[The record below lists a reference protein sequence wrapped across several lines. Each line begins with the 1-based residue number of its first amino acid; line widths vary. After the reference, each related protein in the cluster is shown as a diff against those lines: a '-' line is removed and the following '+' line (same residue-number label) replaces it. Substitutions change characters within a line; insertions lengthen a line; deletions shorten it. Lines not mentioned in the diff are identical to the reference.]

1 MKTKSLRKGAVA
13 LTAAATLLPAT
24 ASLAQEA
31 PKLQIGG
38 TTYTKWLYGNQRSQ
52 GAMYNFTTIPGEG
65 AGENGIGTELELL
78 LNARLSSAV
87 EVRGRIHS
95 RFSQNFWS
103 NFGGFGGNPSGPCV
117 NGDCGEFDSRS
128 NQYIKLRGLAVTLTP
143 GYLIDSAT
151 IGANDFGQFDPYV
164 VGRIRYIDRDNAY
177 GVLVQ
182 GSALER
188 RLTYDIAGIS
198 LPRLWA
204 GPNYNTGAFHTT
216 DASYVFQTKYTFND
230 MFDVGGIFQYAID
243 NELNAGDTNLDN
255 GRDLY
260 PRFRNGVGGVKAG
273 FHLGS
278 VVDVRGSFYRS
289 YMHAESTNLFGD
301 KPDGNPAYV
310 PKSFGLNGYSPIPA
324 GRHEDNTWKVDV
336 TLNDPLEIG
345 LSLNAQ
351 AFSIGADYVSIMAAR
366 RESDVLLTEGH
377 DASFAFPG
385 PNNGSYAFFGDHKG
399 RETVIGYGGWTSETQ
414 QVATLNVDNEFTD
427 FDEPMA
433 ETAIGWKGVTF
444 NPVYSNGALDVAGE
458 YSYITY
464 NQNWQ
469 AWGNDS
475 KSLFNTQY
483 PGTELDS
490 GVLHN
495 FRSAFQPFQQKQTQI
510 MALKARYVLDFGR
523 GIDVF
528 GKVKYIHDTDK
539 RLNDK
544 KYLPYQD
551 GDCAGGTTACAN
563 NKRYYYDD
571 GNGTQHSTADL
582 YGNPGLVMRDGAAVG
597 YQWKPFDDISDDD
610 RVLNYTSF
618 NLGAGYQ
625 LTDDLYASISYTK
638 FLADLQDGNT
648 AFQSYNLHE
657 MVSGKHDKNLVS
669 VRAKYILAGVEFG
682 LEGQY
687 LFGTFSPDFGT
698 GFASQ
703 VADEAIIANRN
714 VPLGSEGFAG
724 RYTGWNSMETRAFEH
739 MRLKA
744 FMKAQF

>member
-38 TTYTKWLYGNQRSQ
+38 TTYTKWLYGNTRQQ

-65 AGENGIGTELELL
+65 SGDNGIGTELELL

-103 NFGGFGGNPSGPCV
+103 NFGGFGGNPSGPCI
-117 NGDCGEFDSRS
+117 NGDCGEFDARS

-143 GYLIDSAT
+143 GYLVDSAT

-182 GSALER
+182 GSALDR
-188 RLTYDIAGIS
+188 KLTYDVAGIS

-204 GPNYNTGAFHTT
+204 GPNYKTGAFHTT

-243 NELNAGDTNLDN
+243 NELETGDTNVDN
-255 GRDLY
+255 GRNLF

-273 FHLGS
+273 FHMGS
-278 VVDVRGSFYRS
+278 VLDVRGSFYRS
-289 YMHAESTNLFGD
+289 YMHAEDTNYFGT
-301 KPDGNPAYV
+301 DGNDPRWV
-310 PKSFGLNGYSPIPA
+310 PKSFGINGYSPVPA
-324 GRHEDNTWKVDV
+324 GRHEDNTWKVDL

-351 AFSIGADYVSIMAAR
+351 AFSIGADYVAVMAAR

-385 PNNGSYAFFGDHKG
+385 PNNAKYGVFAGNPSA
-399 RETVIGYGGWTSETQ
+399 IGYGGWTSETQ

-433 ETAIGWKGVTF
+433 ETAIGWKGLTF
-444 NPVYSNGALDVAGE
+444 NPVYSNGALDLAGE
-458 YSYITY
+458 YSFITY
-464 NQNWQ
+464 NTNWQ
-469 AWGNDS
+469 AWGDDNRSITD
-475 KSLFNTQY
+475 TQY
-483 PGTELDS
+483 PGAELDS

-495 FRSAFQPFQQKQTQI
+495 FRSAYQPFQEKQTQI
-510 MALKARYVLDFGR
+510 LALKARYVLDFGR

-551 GDCAGGTTACAN
+551 GDCPGGDVACA
-563 NKRYYYDD
+563 
-571 GNGTQHSTADL
+571 GNRRNYGTDANGNPLSTADF
-582 YGNPGLVMRDGAAVG
+582 YGNPGLVTRDGVSG
-597 YQWKPFDDISDDD
+597 YQFKPFDDISDDD

-625 LTDDLYASISYTK
+625 LTDDLYASLSYTK
-638 FLADLQDGNT
+638 FMADLQDGNT
-648 AFQSYNLHE
+648 AFQSYNLHQ

-669 VRAKYILAGVEFG
+669 LKAKYILAGVEFG

-687 LFGTFSPDFGT
+687 LFGSYTPEYGT
-698 GFASQ
+698 GYLAQ
-703 VADEAIIANRN
+703 QADEKIASDHGVAVGSLGFTNRYN
-714 VPLGSEGFAG
+714 
-724 RYTGWNSMETRAFEH
+724 GWNPLDTRSFEH
-739 MRLKA
+739 VRLKA

>member
-1 MKTKSLRKGAVA
+1 MKMKSLRKGAVA
-13 LTAAATLLPAT
+13 LTAAATLLPAS

-38 TTYTKWLYGNQRSQ
+38 TTYTKWLYGNSRQQ
-52 GAMYNFTTIPGEG
+52 GAMFNFTTIPGEG
-65 AGENGIGTELELL
+65 SGENGIGTELELL

-103 NFGGFGGNPSGPCV
+103 NFGGFGGNPKGPCV
-117 NGDCGEFDSRS
+117 NGDCGEFDVRS

-143 GYLIDSAT
+143 GYLVDSAT
-151 IGANDFGQFDPYV
+151 IGANDFGQFDPFV

-188 RLTYDIAGIS
+188 KLTYDVAGIS

-204 GPNYNTGAFHTT
+204 GPNYSTGAFHTT
-216 DASYVFQTKYTFND
+216 DASYVFQGKYTFND

-243 NELNAGDTNLDN
+243 NELNAGDNNLDN

-260 PRFRNGVGGVKAG
+260 PRFRNGVGGLKAG
-273 FHLGS
+273 FHMGS
-278 VVDVRGSFYRS
+278 VLDVRGSFYRS
-289 YMHAESTNLFGD
+289 YMHAEETNRFGD
-301 KPDGNPAYV
+301 KPDNNPAFV
-310 PKSFGLNGYSPIPA
+310 HKSFGLNGYSPTMA
-324 GRHEDNTWKVDV
+324 GKHEDNTWKVDV

-351 AFSIGADYVSIMAAR
+351 AFSIGADYMSIMAAR

-377 DASFAFPG
+377 DATFAFPG
-385 PNNGSYAFFGDHKG
+385 PNNAKYGVFAGNPS
-399 RETVIGYGGWTSETQ
+399 VIGYGGWTNETQ
-414 QVATLNVDNEFTD
+414 QLATINVDNEFTD

-433 ETAIGWKGVTF
+433 ETAIGWKGLTF
-444 NPVYSNGALDVAGE
+444 NPVYSNGALDIAGE
-458 YSYITY
+458 YSFITY

-469 AWGNDS
+469 AWGDDTRA
-475 KSLFNTQY
+475 LDNTRY

-495 FRSAFQPFQQKQTQI
+495 FRSAYQPFQEKQTHI
-510 MALKARYVLDFGR
+510 LVAKARYVLDLGR
-523 GIDVF
+523 GVDVF

-551 GDCAGGTTACAN
+551 GDCPGGGVACAG
-563 NKRYYYDD
+563 NKRYY
-571 GNGTQHSTADL
+571 GTDASGKQLSTADL
-582 YGNPGLVMRDGAAVG
+582 YGNPSLVADGSG
-597 YQWKPFDDISDDD
+597 YQFKPFDDISDDD

-625 LTDDLYASISYTK
+625 LTDDLYASLSYTR
-638 FLADLQDGNT
+638 FMADLQDGNT
-648 AFQSYNLHE
+648 AFQSYNLHQ
-657 MVSGKHDKNLVS
+657 MVSGQHDKNLVS
-669 VRAKYILAGVEFG
+669 LKAKYILAGVEFG

-687 LFGTFSPDFGT
+687 LFGTFTPDYGT
-698 GFASQ
+698 GFVAQ
-703 VADEAIIANRN
+703 AADEKISKDHGVEVGSLGFTNRYGGWN
-714 VPLGSEGFAG
+714 PLG
-724 RYTGWNSMETRAFEH
+724 TRSFEH

>member
-1 MKTKSLRKGAVA
+1 MKTKSLRKGAFA

-31 PKLQIGG
+31 PRLQIGG
-38 TTYTKWLYGNQRSQ
+38 TTYTKWLYGNSRNQ
-52 GAMYNFTTIPGEG
+52 GAMFNFTTIPGEG

-103 NFGGFGGNPSGPCV
+103 NFGGFGKVTNDCVAGN
-117 NGDCGEFDSRS
+117 CGEFDPRS
-128 NQYIKLRGLAVTLTP
+128 NQYIKLRGVAVTLTP

-151 IGANDFGQFDPYV
+151 IGANDFGQFDPFV
-164 VGRIRYIDRDNAY
+164 VGRVRYIDRDNAS

-182 GSALER
+182 GSAFDR
-188 RLTYDIAGIS
+188 TLTYDVAGIS

-204 GPNYNTGAFHTT
+204 GPNYSTGAFHTT
-216 DASYVFQTKYTFND
+216 DASYVFQGKYTVND

-243 NELNAGDTNLDN
+243 NELNSGDLNPDN

-278 VVDVRGSFYRS
+278 VLDVRGSFYRS
-289 YMHAESTNLFGD
+289 YMHAESSNRFGTS
-301 KPDGNPAYV
+301 PDNNPAFV
-310 PKSFGLNGYSPIPA
+310 QSSFGLNGYSPTMA
-324 GRHEDNTWKVDV
+324 GKHEDNTWRVDA

-345 LSLNAQ
+345 LSLNVQ
-351 AFSIGADYVSIMAAR
+351 AFSIGADYMAIMASR

-377 DASFAFPG
+377 DATFAFPG
-385 PNNGSYAFFGDHKG
+385 PNNAKYGVFAGNPS
-399 RETVIGYGGWTSETQ
+399 VIGYGGWTSEAQ
-414 QVATLNVDNEFTD
+414 QLATINVDNEFTD

-444 NPVYSNGALDVAGE
+444 NPVYSNGALDIAGE

-475 KSLFNTQY
+475 RPLDNTPY
-483 PGTELDS
+483 PGAELDS

-495 FRSAFQPFQQKQTQI
+495 FRTAYQPFQEKQTHI
-510 MALKARYVLDFGR
+510 LVAKARYVLDLGR
-523 GIDVF
+523 GVDVF
-528 GKVKYIHDTDK
+528 GKVKYIHDNDK
-539 RLNDK
+539 RLNNS

-551 GDCAGGTTACAN
+551 GDCPGGGVDCAN
-563 NKRYYYDD
+563 VKRFYGTDAN
-571 GNGTQHSTADL
+571 GNQLSTADTL
-582 YGNPGLVMRDGAAVG
+582 YRNPGTVIQDGVEG

-618 NLGAGYQ
+618 NIGTGYQ
-625 LTDDLYASISYTK
+625 LTDDLYASLSYTK

-648 AFQSYNLHE
+648 AFQSYNLHQ

-669 VRAKYILAGVEFG
+669 LKAKYILAGVEFG

-687 LFGTFSPDFGT
+687 LFGSYTPDYGT
-698 GFASQ
+698 GFVPT
-703 VADEAIIANRN
+703 VADEATAKDFGVEVGSLGFRNRN
-714 VPLGSEGFAG
+714 NGWNPLGE
-724 RYTGWNSMETRAFEH
+724 RHFEQV
-739 MRLKA
+739 RLKA

>member
-1 MKTKSLRKGAVA
+1 MKTKSLRKGAFA

-24 ASLAQEA
+24 ASLAQEG
-31 PKLQIGG
+31 PRLQIGG
-38 TTYTKWLYGNQRSQ
+38 TTYTKWLYGNSRSQ
-52 GAMYNFTTIPGEG
+52 GAMFNFTTIPGEG

-103 NFGGFGGNPSGPCV
+103 NFGGFGKVTNDCVAGN
-117 NGDCGEFDSRS
+117 CGEFDPRS
-128 NQYIKLRGLAVTLTP
+128 NQYIKLRGVAVTLTP
-143 GYLIDSAT
+143 GYLIDAAT
-151 IGANDFGQFDPYV
+151 IGANDFGQFDPFV
-164 VGRIRYIDRDNAY
+164 VGRVRYIDRDNAS

-182 GSALER
+182 GSAFDR
-188 RLTYDIAGIS
+188 KLTYDVAGIS

-204 GPNYNTGAFHTT
+204 GPNYSTGAFHTT
-216 DASYVFQTKYTFND
+216 DASYVFQGKYTLND

-243 NELNAGDTNLDN
+243 NELNAGDLNPDN

-278 VVDVRGSFYRS
+278 VLDVRGAFYRS
-289 YMHAESTNLFGD
+289 YMHAESSNRFGTS
-301 KPDGNPAYV
+301 PDNNPAFV
-310 PKSFGLNGYSPIPA
+310 HSSFGLNGYSPTMA
-324 GRHEDNTWKVDV
+324 GKHEDNTWRVDA

-345 LSLNAQ
+345 LSLNVQ
-351 AFSIGADYVSIMAAR
+351 AFSIGADYMAIMASR

-377 DASFAFPG
+377 DATFAFPG
-385 PNNGSYAFFGDHKG
+385 PNNAKYGVFAGNPS
-399 RETVIGYGGWTSETQ
+399 VIGYGGWTSEAQ
-414 QVATLNVDNEFTD
+414 QLATINVDNEFTD

-444 NPVYSNGALDVAGE
+444 NPVYSNGALDIAGE

-475 KSLFNTQY
+475 RALDNTQY
-483 PGTELDS
+483 PGAELDS

-495 FRSAFQPFQQKQTQI
+495 FRSAYQPFQEKQTHI
-510 MALKARYVLDFGR
+510 LVAKARYVLDLGR

-528 GKVKYIHDTDK
+528 GKVKYIHDNDK
-539 RLNDK
+539 RLNDS

-551 GDCAGGTTACAN
+551 GDCPGGGVACAG
-563 NKRYYYDD
+563 NKRFYGTDAN
-571 GNGTQHSTADL
+571 GNPLSTADTL
-582 YGNPGLVMRDGAAVG
+582 YRNPGTITQDGVTG

-625 LTDDLYASISYTK
+625 LTDDLYASLSYTK

-648 AFQSYNLHE
+648 AFQSYNLHQ

-669 VRAKYILAGVEFG
+669 LKAKYILAGVEFG

-687 LFGTFSPDFGT
+687 LFGTFTPDYGT
-698 GFASQ
+698 GF
-703 VADEAIIANRN
+703 VPTTADEATARDFGVEVGSLGFRNRN
-714 VPLGSEGFAG
+714 N
-724 RYTGWNSMETRAFEH
+724 GWNPLVTRNFEQV
-739 MRLKA
+739 RLKA

>member
-13 LTAAATLLPAT
+13 LTAAATLLPAVP
-24 ASLAQEA
+24 SLAQEA

-38 TTYTKWLYGNQRSQ
+38 TTYTKWLYGNSRTQ
-52 GAMYNFTTIPGEG
+52 GALYNFSVVPGEG
-65 AGENGIGTELELL
+65 YGENGIGTELELL

-103 NFGGFGGNPSGPCV
+103 NFGGFGGGPGNCV
-117 NGDCGEFDSRS
+117 NGDCGEFDPRS

-143 GYLIDSAT
+143 GYLVDSAT

-188 RLTYDIAGIS
+188 RLTYDVAGIS

-204 GPNYNTGAFHTT
+204 GPNFTTGAFHTT
-216 DASYVFQTKYTFND
+216 DASYVFQGKYAFND

-243 NELNAGDTNLDN
+243 NELNTSDNILDD
-255 GRDLY
+255 GRELF
-260 PRFRNGVGGVKAG
+260 PRYRNGVGGLKAG

-278 VVDVRGSFYRS
+278 IVDLRGAFYRS
-289 YMHAESTNLFGD
+289 YSHAESTNYFGESGD
-301 KPDGNPAYV
+301 KNPSWV
-310 PKSFGLNGYSPIPA
+310 PKSFGLTGYSAMPA
-324 GRHEDNTWKVDV
+324 GRHEDNTWKVDLS
-336 TLNDPLEIG
+336 LNDPLEIG

-351 AFSIGADYVSIMAAR
+351 AFSIGADYVAVMAAR
-366 RESDVLLTEGH
+366 RESDVLLTEGN
-377 DASFAFPG
+377 DGSFAFPS
-385 PNNGSYAFFGDHKG
+385 PNNGSWGG
-399 RETVIGYGGWTSETQ
+399 TSGIGYGGFTSETQ
-414 QVATLNVDNEFTD
+414 QVATVNVDNSFTD

-444 NPVYSNGALDVAGE
+444 NPVYSNGALDIAGE
-458 YSYITY
+458 YSFITY
-464 NQNWQ
+464 NTNWQ
-469 AWGNDS
+469 AWGDD
-475 KSLFNTQY
+475 TRAITDTDY
-483 PGTELDS
+483 PATELTA

-495 FRSAFQPFQQKQTQI
+495 FRSAYQPFQDKRTHI
-510 MALKARYVLDFGR
+510 LVAKARYSLDIGR
-523 GIDVF
+523 GVDVF
-528 GKVKYIHDTDK
+528 GKVKYIHENDK

-551 GDCAGGTTACAN
+551 NDCQGGSACGN
-563 NKRYYYDD
+563 VKRFYDPE
-571 GNGTQHSTADL
+571 GRHSTAEFFK
-582 YGNPGLVMRDGAAVG
+582 NPDILPGGG
-597 YQWKPFDDISDDD
+597 YQFKPFDDIADDD

-625 LTDDLYASISYTK
+625 LTDDLYMSLSYTK
-638 FLADLQDGNT
+638 FLADVQDGNT
-648 AFQSYNLHE
+648 ALQAFNWHQ
-657 MVSGKHDKNLVS
+657 MVSGQHNKNLIALK
-669 VRAKYILAGVEFG
+669 AKYILAGVEFG

-687 LFGTFSPDFGT
+687 NFGTFAPDFGT
-698 GFASQ
+698 GFTPQ
-703 VADEAIIANRN
+703 VADETIAKNYN
-714 VPLGSEGFAG
+714 VPVGSSGFSSREG
-724 RYTGWNSMETRAFEH
+724 RWNSLETRNFEH
-739 MRLKA
+739 VRLKA

>member
-13 LTAAATLLPAT
+13 LTAAATLLPAS

-38 TTYTKWLYGNQRSQ
+38 TTYTKWLYGNTRQQ
-52 GAMYNFTTIPGEG
+52 GAMFNFTTIPGESSG
-65 AGENGIGTELELL
+65 DNGIGTELELL

-103 NFGGFGGNPSGPCV
+103 NFGGFGGNPNAPCI
-117 NGDCGEFDSRS
+117 NGDCGEFDARS

-188 RLTYDIAGIS
+188 KLTYDVAGIS

-216 DASYVFQTKYTFND
+216 DASYVFQTKYTFSD

-243 NELNAGDTNLDN
+243 NELELGDNNVDN
-255 GRDLY
+255 GRNLF

-278 VVDVRGSFYRS
+278 VLDVRGSFYRS
-289 YMHAESTNLFGD
+289 YMHAENTNYFGT
-301 KPDGNPAYV
+301 DGKDPRWV
-310 PKSFGLNGYSPIPA
+310 PKSFGINGYSPVPA
-324 GRHEDNTWKVDV
+324 GRHEDNTWKVDL
-336 TLNDPLEIG
+336 TLNDPMEIG

-385 PNNGSYAFFGDHKG
+385 PNNAKYGVFAGNPSA
-399 RETVIGYGGWTSETQ
+399 IGYGGWTNETQ

-433 ETAIGWKGVTF
+433 ETAIGWRGLTF
-444 NPVYSNGALDVAGE
+444 NPVYSNGALDLAGE
-458 YSYITY
+458 YSFITY
-464 NQNWQ
+464 NTNWQ
-469 AWGNDS
+469 AWGNDNRS
-475 KSLFNTQY
+475 ITDTQY
-483 PGTELDS
+483 PGAELDS

-495 FRSAFQPFQQKQTQI
+495 FRSAYQPFQQKQTQI
-510 MALKARYVLDFGR
+510 LALKARYVLDFGR

-539 RLNDK
+539 RLNDA

-551 GDCAGGTTACAN
+551 GDCPGGGVACA
-563 NKRYYYDD
+563 
-571 GNGTQHSTADL
+571 GNRRFYGEDSTGAQLSTADF
-582 YGNPGLVMRDGAAVG
+582 YGNPGLVTRDGVSG
-597 YQWKPFDDISDDD
+597 YQFKPFDDISDDD
-610 RVLNYTSF
+610 RILNYTSF

-625 LTDDLYASISYTK
+625 LTDDLYASLSYTK
-638 FLADLQDGNT
+638 FMADLQDGNT
-648 AFQSYNLHE
+648 AFQSYNLHQ
-657 MVSGKHDKNLVS
+657 MVSGRHDKNLVS
-669 VRAKYILAGVEFG
+669 LRAKYILAGVEFG

-687 LFGTFSPDFGT
+687 LFGSFTPDYGT
-698 GFASQ
+698 GFVAQ
-703 VADEAIIANRN
+703 VADEKISKDHGVVVGSQGFTNRY
-714 VPLGSEGFAG
+714 G
-724 RYTGWNSMETRAFEH
+724 GWNPLDPRSFEH

>member
-38 TTYTKWLYGNQRSQ
+38 TTYTKWLYGNSRQQ

-65 AGENGIGTELELL
+65 SGDNGIGTELELL

-103 NFGGFGGNPSGPCV
+103 NFGGFGGNPSGPCL

-143 GYLIDSAT
+143 GYLVDSAT

-188 RLTYDIAGIS
+188 KLTYDVAGIS

-204 GPNYNTGAFHTT
+204 GPNYKTGAFHTT
-216 DASYVFQTKYTFND
+216 DASYVFQTRYAFND

-243 NELNAGDTNLDN
+243 NELETGDNNLDD
-255 GRDLY
+255 GRNLF

-273 FHLGS
+273 FHMGS
-278 VVDVRGSFYRS
+278 VLDVRGSFYRS
-289 YMHAESTNLFGD
+289 YMHAENTNYFGT
-301 KPDGNPAYV
+301 DGNDPRWV
-310 PKSFGLNGYSPIPA
+310 PKSFGINGYSPVPA
-324 GRHEDNTWKVDV
+324 GKHEDNTWKVDL

-351 AFSIGADYVSIMAAR
+351 AFSIGADYVAIMAAR

-377 DASFAFPG
+377 DASFGFPG
-385 PNNGSYAFFGDHKG
+385 PNNAKYGVFAGNPSA
-399 RETVIGYGGWTSETQ
+399 IGYGGWTAESQ

-433 ETAIGWKGVTF
+433 ETAIGWKGLTF
-444 NPVYSNGALDVAGE
+444 NPVYSNGALDLAGE
-458 YSYITY
+458 YSFITY

-469 AWGNDS
+469 AWGNDNRS
-475 KSLFNTQY
+475 ITDTQY
-483 PGTELDS
+483 PGAELDS

-495 FRSAFQPFQQKQTQI
+495 FRSAYQPFQQKQTQI
-510 MALKARYVLDFGR
+510 LALKARYVLDFGR

-551 GDCAGGTTACAN
+551 GDCPGGGAACAG
-563 NKRYYYDD
+563 NKRYYGEDST
-571 GNGTQHSTADL
+571 GAQLSTADF
-582 YGNPGLVMRDGAAVG
+582 YGNPNVVTRDGVSG
-597 YQWKPFDDISDDD
+597 YQFKPFDDISDDD
-610 RVLNYTSF
+610 RILNYTSF

-625 LTDDLYASISYTK
+625 LTDDLYASLSYTK
-638 FLADLQDGNT
+638 FMADLQDGNT
-648 AFQSYNLHE
+648 AFQSYNLHQ

-669 VRAKYILAGVEFG
+669 LKAKYILAGVEFG

-687 LFGTFSPDFGT
+687 LFGSFTPDYGT
-698 GFASQ
+698 GFVAQ
-703 VADEAIIANRN
+703 VADEKISKDHGVAVGSQGFTNRY
-714 VPLGSEGFAG
+714 G
-724 RYTGWNSMETRAFEH
+724 GWNPLDTRSFEH

>member
-1 MKTKSLRKGAVA
+1 MKMKSMRQGAVA

-24 ASLAQEA
+24 VSLAQEA

-38 TTYTKWLYGNQRSQ
+38 TTYTKWLYGNSREQ

-65 AGENGIGTELELL
+65 YGENGIGTELELL

-87 EVRGRIHS
+87 EVRGRLHS
-95 RFSQNFWS
+95 RFSQNFWT
-103 NFGGFGGNPSGPCV
+103 NFGGFGGNPNGPCV
-117 NGDCGEFDSRS
+117 AGNCGEFDQRS

-188 RLTYDIAGIS
+188 KLTWDAAGIA

-204 GPNYNTGAFHTT
+204 GPNYNTGAFHAT
-216 DASYVFQTKYTFND
+216 DASYVFQTRYTFSD

-243 NELNAGDTNLDN
+243 NELNKTDVTPDN
-255 GRDLY
+255 GRDLF

-273 FHLGS
+273 LHLGS
-278 VVDVRGSFYRS
+278 TVDVRGSFYRS
-289 YMHAESTNLFGD
+289 YMHAENTNYFGT
-301 KPDGNPAYV
+301 DGSNPSYV
-310 PKSFGLNGYSPIPA
+310 PKSFWLNGYSPVLA
-324 GRHEDNTWKVDV
+324 GKHEDNTWKFDV
-336 TLNDPLEIG
+336 TVNDPLEIG

-351 AFSIGADYVSIMAAR
+351 AFSIGSDYVSVMAAR

-385 PNNGSYAFFGDHKG
+385 PSNAGYGVFKG
-399 RETVIGYGGWTSETQ
+399 NPSRIGYGGWTSEAQ
-414 QVATLNVDNEFTD
+414 QVATINVDNEFTD

-433 ETAIGWKGVTF
+433 QSAIGWKGVTV
-444 NPVYSNGALDVAGE
+444 NPVYTNGALDLGGE

-464 NQNWQ
+464 NTNWQ

-475 KSLFNTQY
+475 RSMTDTEY
-483 PGTELDS
+483 PGAELDS
-490 GVLHN
+490 GVGHN
-495 FRSAFQPFQQKQTQI
+495 FRSAYQPFQDKQTHI
-510 MALKARYVLDFGR
+510 LVAKGRYVLDLGR

-528 GKVKYIHDTDK
+528 GKVKYIYENDK
-539 RLNDK
+539 RLNDAR
-544 KYLPYQD
+544 YLPFQA
-551 GDCAGGTTACAN
+551 GDCAADGSGCAG
-563 NKRYYYDD
+563 NKRNYGTDAEGKDLSTGDFFSNPSTVTVD
-571 GNGTQHSTADL
+571 GQT
-582 YGNPGLVMRDGAAVG
+582 G
-597 YQWKPFDDISDDD
+597 YKWKPFDNIADDD
-610 RVLNYTSF
+610 RELNYTSF

-625 LTDDLYASISYTK
+625 LTDDLYMSLSYTK
-638 FLADLQDGNT
+638 FLVDLKDGNT
-648 AFQSYNLHE
+648 AFQAYNLHE
-657 MVSGKHDKNLVS
+657 MASGRHDKNQLS
-669 VRAKYILAGVEFG
+669 LKAKYILAGVEFG

-687 LFGTFSPDFGT
+687 AFGDFRPDFGT
-698 GFASQ
+698 GFVPQ
-703 VADEAIIANRN
+703 IADEKIAADHN
-714 VPLGSEGFAG
+714 VPVGSRGFAG
-724 RYTGWNSMETRAFEH
+724 RFDGWNSLETRNFEH
-739 MRLKA
+739 MRLKM

>member
-38 TTYTKWLYGNQRSQ
+38 TTYTKWLYGNTRQQ

-65 AGENGIGTELELL
+65 SGDNGIGTELELL

-182 GSALER
+182 GSALDR
-188 RLTYDIAGIS
+188 KLTYDVAGIS

-204 GPNYNTGAFHTT
+204 GPNYKTGAFHTT
-216 DASYVFQTKYTFND
+216 DASYVFQAKYAFND
-230 MFDVGGIFQYAID
+230 MVDVGGIFQYAID
-243 NELNAGDTNLDN
+243 NELEIGDNNVDN
-255 GRDLY
+255 GRNLF

-273 FHLGS
+273 VHMGS
-278 VVDVRGSFYRS
+278 VLDVKGSFYRS
-289 YMHAESTNLFGD
+289 YMHAENTNYFGT
-301 KPDGNPAYV
+301 DGNDPRWV
-310 PKSFGLNGYSPIPA
+310 PKSFGINGYSPVPA
-324 GRHEDNTWKVDV
+324 GKHEDNTWKVDL

-345 LSLNAQ
+345 LSLNVQ
-351 AFSIGADYVSIMAAR
+351 GFSIGADYVAIMAAR

-385 PNNGSYAFFGDHKG
+385 PNNAKYGVFAGNP
-399 RETVIGYGGWTSETQ
+399 TAIGYGGWTNETQ

-427 FDEPMA
+427 FDEPLA

-444 NPVYSNGALDVAGE
+444 NPVYSNGALDIAGE
-458 YSYITY
+458 YSFITY

-475 KSLFNTQY
+475 RSITDTQY
-483 PGTELDS
+483 PGAELDS

-495 FRSAFQPFQQKQTQI
+495 YRSAYQPFQDKQTHI
-510 MALKARYVLDFGR
+510 AVAKARYVLDLGR

-528 GKVKYIHDTDK
+528 GKFKYIHDSDK

-551 GDCAGGTTACAN
+551 GDCPGGGVACAGV
-563 NKRYYYDD
+563 KRNYGTDAN
-571 GNGTQHSTADL
+571 GNPLSTADF
-582 YGNPGLVMRDGAAVG
+582 YGNPDLVTREGVTG
-597 YQWKPFDDISDDD
+597 YKFKPFDDISDDD
-610 RVLNYTSF
+610 RVLNYSSF

-625 LTDDLYASISYTK
+625 LTDDLYTSLSYTK

-648 AFQSYNLHE
+648 AFQSYNLHQ

-669 VRAKYILAGVEFG
+669 LKAKYILAGVEFG

-687 LFGTFSPDFGT
+687 LFGTYTPDYGT
-698 GFASQ
+698 GFVAQ
-703 VADEAIIANRN
+703 AADEKISKDHGVTVGSLGFTNRY
-714 VPLGSEGFAG
+714 G
-724 RYTGWNSMETRAFEH
+724 GWNPLETRSFEH
-739 MRLKA
+739 VRLKA

>member
-13 LTAAATLLPAT
+13 LTAAAALLPAT
-24 ASLAQEA
+24 SSLAQEA

-38 TTYTKWLYGNQRSQ
+38 TTYTKWLYGNSRTQ

-65 AGENGIGTELELL
+65 SGENGIGTELELL

-87 EVRGRIHS
+87 EVRGRLHS
-95 RFSQNFWS
+95 RFSQNFWT

-151 IGANDFGQFDPYV
+151 VGANDFGQFDPYV

-188 RLTYDIAGIS
+188 KFTYDVAGIS

-216 DASYVFQTKYTFND
+216 DASYVLQGKYTFND

-243 NELNAGDTNLDN
+243 NELNKTDSNLDN

-260 PRFRNGVGGVKAG
+260 PRFRNGVGGIKAG
-273 FHLGS
+273 FHMGS
-278 VVDVRGSFYRS
+278 TLDVKGSFYRS
-289 YMHAESTNLFGD
+289 YMHAEDTNYFGASGD
-301 KPDGNPAYV
+301 NNPSWV
-310 PKSFGLNGYSPIPA
+310 PKSFGINGYSPIPA
-324 GRHEDNTWKVDV
+324 GKHEDNSWKVDV
-336 TLNDPLEIG
+336 TLNDPMDIG

-351 AFSIGADYVSIMAAR
+351 AFSVGADYVSIMAAR
-366 RESDVLLTEGH
+366 RESDVLLTEGN
-377 DASFAFPG
+377 DGSFAFPG
-385 PNNGSYAFFGDHKG
+385 PSNAKYGVFAGNPS
-399 RETVIGYGGWTSETQ
+399 VIGYGGWTNETQ

-433 ETAIGWKGVTF
+433 ETVIGWKGVTL
-444 NPVYSNGALDVAGE
+444 NPVYSNGALDIAGE

-464 NQNWQ
+464 NTNWQ
-469 AWGNDS
+469 MWGDDTRS
-475 KSLFNTQY
+475 MTNTQY
-483 PGTELDS
+483 PGAELDS

-495 FRSAFQPFQQKQTQI
+495 FRSAYQPFQDKQTHI
-510 MALKARYVLDFGR
+510 LVAKARYVLDIGR
-523 GIDVF
+523 GVDVF
-528 GKVKYIHDTDK
+528 GKFKYIHDNDK

-551 GDCAGGTTACAN
+551 GDCPGGGAACAG
-563 NKRYYYDD
+563 NKRFYDAD
-571 GNGTQHSTADL
+571 GKLSTADY
-582 YGNPGLVMRDGAAVG
+582 YGNPGLTTVDGQTG
-597 YQWKPFDDISDDD
+597 YQFKPFDNIADDD
-610 RVLNYTSF
+610 RTLDYTSF
-618 NLGAGYQ
+618 NLGTGYQ
-625 LTDDLYASISYTK
+625 LTDDLYMSLSYTK
-638 FLADLQDGNT
+638 FLANLQDGNT

-657 MVSGKHDKNLVS
+657 MVSGQHDKNLLS
-669 VRAKYILAGVEFG
+669 VKAKYILAGVEFG

-687 LFGTFSPDFGT
+687 LFGTFTPDFGS
-698 GFASQ
+698 GYVPQ
-703 VADEAIIANRN
+703 VADEKIAADHN
-714 VPLGSEGFAG
+714 VAVGSKGFSN
-724 RYTGWNSMETRAFEH
+724 RYTGWNSLETRSFEQ

>member
-38 TTYTKWLYGNQRSQ
+38 TTYTKWLYGNTRQQ

-65 AGENGIGTELELL
+65 SGDNGIGTELELL

-117 NGDCGEFDSRS
+117 NGDCGEFDARS

-143 GYLIDSAT
+143 GYLVDSAT

-188 RLTYDIAGIS
+188 KLTYDVAGIS

-204 GPNYNTGAFHTT
+204 GPNYKTGAFHTT
-216 DASYVFQTKYTFND
+216 DASYVFQTKYAFND

-243 NELNAGDTNLDN
+243 NELEIGDNNVDN
-255 GRDLY
+255 GRNLF

-273 FHLGS
+273 FHMGS
-278 VVDVRGSFYRS
+278 MLDVRGSFYRS
-289 YMHAESTNLFGD
+289 YMHAENTNYFGT
-301 KPDGNPAYV
+301 DGNDPRWV
-310 PKSFGLNGYSPIPA
+310 PKSFGINGYSAVPA
-324 GRHEDNTWKVDV
+324 GKHEDNTWKVDL

-351 AFSIGADYVSIMAAR
+351 AFSIGADYVAVMAAR

-385 PNNGSYAFFGDHKG
+385 PNNAKYGVFAGNPSA
-399 RETVIGYGGWTSETQ
+399 IGYGGWTNESQ
-414 QVATLNVDNEFTD
+414 QVATVNVDNEFTD

-444 NPVYSNGALDVAGE
+444 NPVFSNGALDLAGE
-458 YSYITY
+458 YSFITY

-475 KSLFNTQY
+475 RSITDTLY
-483 PGTELDS
+483 PGAELDS

-495 FRSAFQPFQQKQTQI
+495 FRSAYQPFQEKQTHI
-510 MALKARYVLDFGR
+510 LVAKARYVLDLGR
-523 GIDVF
+523 GVDVF

-551 GDCAGGTTACAN
+551 GDCPGGGVACAGNKRFYGQDDAGNQLTTA
-563 NKRYYYDD
+563 DF
-571 GNGTQHSTADL
+571 
-582 YGNPGLVMRDGAAVG
+582 YGNPGLVADGSG
-597 YQWKPFDDISDDD
+597 YQFKPFDDISDDD

-625 LTDDLYASISYTK
+625 LTDDLYASLSYTR
-638 FLADLQDGNT
+638 FMADLQDGNT
-648 AFQSYNLHE
+648 AFQSYNLHQ
-657 MVSGKHDKNLVS
+657 MVSGQHDKNLVS
-669 VRAKYILAGVEFG
+669 LKAKYILAGVEFG

-687 LFGTFSPDFGT
+687 LFGTYTPDYGT
-698 GFASQ
+698 GFVAQ
-703 VADEAIIANRN
+703 TADEKISKDHNVEVGSQGFTNRYGGWN
-714 VPLGSEGFAG
+714 PLGARS
-724 RYTGWNSMETRAFEH
+724 FEH